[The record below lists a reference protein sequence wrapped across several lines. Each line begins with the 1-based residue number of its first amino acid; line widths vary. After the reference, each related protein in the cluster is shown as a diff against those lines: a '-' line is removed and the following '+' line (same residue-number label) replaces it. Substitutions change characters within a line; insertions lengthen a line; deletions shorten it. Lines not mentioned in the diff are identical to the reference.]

1 MKNSNDNSRR
11 SFLKKSAIAA
21 IGVGIVRSIRFD
33 EIAAASINSS
43 STELLLSP
51 VDGAFELPKL
61 DYDYAALE
69 PFIDTTTMQIHHDK
83 HHQAY
88 VTKLNE
94 AIEKAPELKG
104 RSLMELIT
112 HINDMPESVRSAIR
126 NHGGGHW
133 NHSFFWK
140 LMSPN
145 AKTSVMSDNL
155 RMAMEAKWQN
165 MDNLKTEFNKA
176 ATGVFG
182 SGWAWVIKDQSN
194 ALSIVTSPNQD
205 NPVMDIAAQ
214 RGKPIMGID
223 VWEHAYYLKHQ
234 NKRADYIA
242 DFWNVIDWN
251 QASKW
256 YDEA

>member
-1 MKNSNDNSRR
+1 MKNSNSQSRR
-11 SFLKKSAIAA
+11 SFLKQGALAA
-21 IGVGIVRSIRFD
+21 IGVGVLNNLKAN
-33 EIAAASINSS
+33 ELYTGSS
-43 STELLLSP
+43 AFNFEMPP

-61 DYDYAALE
+61 DYAYNALE
-69 PFIDTTTMQIHHDK
+69 PFIDAQTMEIHYSK
-83 HHQAY
+83 HHQTY

-104 RSLMELIT
+104 KSLMELVSN
-112 HINDMPESVRSAIR
+112 INSMPEGVRNAIR
-126 NHGGGHW
+126 NHGGGHF

-140 LMSPN
+140 LMSPT
-145 AKTSVMSDNL
+145 AKDTMPSAAL
-155 RMAMEAKWQN
+155 KTAIEAKWIS
-165 MDNLKTEFNKA
+165 MDNFKAEFAKS

-182 SGWAWVIKDQSN
+182 SGWAWLAKDKEN
-194 ALSIVTSPNQD
+194 NLMLITTPNQD
-205 NPVMDIAAQ
+205 SPVMDIAAQ

-251 QASKW
+251 QVSKW
-256 YDEA
+256 YSEL